1 MYVLRYSSIVFFI
14 LTLQFLFL
22 FVLHFSVT
30 TINWKINLVNQFTWY
45 WVYWKDEK
53 SFWSA
58 ATAFDV
64 WREVQ
69 ISFFALLEMDVNLL
83 DFYTLQT
90 ESDFKKSTKISI
102 SKLSSFWSRKEKGA
116 KKFTFKVRKWKQ
128 ENLTMSKIWVKV
140 MPTCTV
146 IFPLWFV
153 KGLTCLS

>member
-1 MYVLRYSSIVFFI
+1 MANQLCHTMWS
-14 LTLQFLFL
+14 LQFGCQEFL
-22 FVLHFSVT
+22 IIWVFIHCFLYIDFFAEYVRSLLVLQFSET

-45 WVYWKDEK
+45 WVDWKDEK

-90 ESDFKKSTKISI
+90 ESDFKKSIHESQSYHVKNLSQSNAHMSCNISI
-102 SKLSSFWSRKEKGA
+102 M
-116 KKFTFKVRKWKQ
+116 VR
-128 ENLTMSKIWVKV
+128 
-140 MPTCTV
+140 
-146 IFPLWFV
+146 
-153 KGLTCLS
+153 